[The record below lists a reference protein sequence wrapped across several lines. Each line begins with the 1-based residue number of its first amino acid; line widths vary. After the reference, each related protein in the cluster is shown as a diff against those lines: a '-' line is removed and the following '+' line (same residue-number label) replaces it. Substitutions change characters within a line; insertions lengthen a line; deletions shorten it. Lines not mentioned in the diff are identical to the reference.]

1 MKMLSVISLKRKDEP
16 LLPQTVETTVEGLTD
31 QGSPK
36 KEKSGAKAK
45 VTITTTK
52 TKKKK
57 FLKSCMAGAS
67 SVFQLVLFLVLWLT
81 PGRILTLL
89 S

>member
-1 MKMLSVISLKRKDEP
+1 MQIPLQSVIKMMSAISLKKKEEP
-16 LLPQTVETTVEGLTD
+16 LLPQVIETPPED
-31 QGSPK
+31 
-36 KEKSGAKAK
+36 KAQ
-45 VTITTTK
+45 VPNTTTSTTK

-89 S
+89 Y

>member
-1 MKMLSVISLKRKDEP
+1 MMSAISLKKKEEP
-16 LLPQTVETTVEGLTD
+16 LLPQVIETPPEDKTQVPNTTTT
-31 QGSPK
+31 S
-36 KEKSGAKAK
+36 
-45 VTITTTK
+45 TTK